1 MNCTLSV
8 DKKTLLPDEAEI
20 KAVKEKQK
28 KEIEERQKREIK
40 KKTNLVQ
47 TKDEKKELE
56 KERESVP

>member
-40 KKTNLVQ
+40 KKTNLV
-47 TKDEKKELE
+47 
-56 KERESVP
+56 